1 MLASIRPQA
10 SIVCSPRAHVLS
22 PGVTVMRLMVIAF
35 VIVFVLIVDQYRFSG
50 YFRQSLTDMIQT
62 TVSRIVR

>member
-1 MLASIRPQA
+1 
-10 SIVCSPRAHVLS
+10 
-22 PGVTVMRLMVIAF
+22 MRLMVFAF

-62 TVSRIVR
+62 TVSRIMR